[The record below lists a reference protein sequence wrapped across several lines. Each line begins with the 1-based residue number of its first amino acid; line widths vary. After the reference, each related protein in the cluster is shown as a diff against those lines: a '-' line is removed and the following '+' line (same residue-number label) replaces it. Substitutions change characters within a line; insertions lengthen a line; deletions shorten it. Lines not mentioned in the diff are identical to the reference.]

1 MAVRSLRASPY
12 ARTFNRK
19 YCLYFLAFLAA
30 DLVLICAAAHF
41 WYSQCN
47 GSFCTTM
54 PQKPPRRMRN
64 ILAFGDSITKG
75 FIKFKP
81 VETYHPYSR
90 SLMKT
95 LNRVHSKDVV
105 FVVENHGL
113 NGDRAIGTAQE
124 RLRAALSKKQYEWVI
139 ILMGTN
145 DLIRYFKHHD
155 FKKLFEND
163 SVFLDKLF
171 ENIKKFC
178 EMALRTNAM
187 VILGTITAWQC
198 EEQTPSCDPLMANRE
213 ALNAKIR
220 NFGMDTKELL
230 ILADFDK
237 ELQYKTM
244 SKEKRKQYWQDDVH
258 FTETGYEAM
267 AKLVYK
273 KMLPYLPEMM
283 QQPHESKN
291 FTNV

>member
-1 MAVRSLRASPY
+1 MTVRSLRASPY
-12 ARTFNRK
+12 ARTINK
-19 YCLYFLAFLAA
+19 YCLYFLAA
-30 DLVLICAAAHF
+30 DLVLICVVVYF
-41 WYSQCN
+41 WYSLCN

-54 PQKPPRRMRN
+54 PRKPRTN

-75 FIKFKP
+75 FVKHEP
-81 VETYHPYSR
+81 VETYYPYSE

-95 LNRVHSKDVV
+95 LNRVHSKDVI

-113 NGDRAIGTAQE
+113 NGDRAIGTAQA
-124 RLRAALSKKQYEWVI
+124 RLRAALREKQYEWVI
-139 ILMGTN
+139 IVMGTN
-145 DLIRYFKHHD
+145 DLSRYFKSD
-155 FKKLFEND
+155 NFKKLYEND

-171 ENIKKFC
+171 DNIKKLC
-178 EMALRTNAM
+178 EMALRTNAI
-187 VILGTITAWQC
+187 VILGTITARQC
-198 EEQTPSCDPLMANRE
+198 EEQTQICDSLMANRE

-220 NFGMDTKELL
+220 NFVMDTKELL

-244 SKEKRKQYWQDDVH
+244 SEKKRKQYWQDDVH

>member
-1 MAVRSLRASPY
+1 MPWKP
-12 ARTFNRK
+12 RT
-19 YCLYFLAFLAA
+19 
-30 DLVLICAAAHF
+30 
-41 WYSQCN
+41 
-47 GSFCTTM
+47 
-54 PQKPPRRMRN
+54 N

-75 FIKFKP
+75 LVKHEP
-81 VETYHPYSR
+81 VETYYPYSE

-113 NGDRAIGTAQE
+113 NGDRAIGTAQA
-124 RLRAALSKKQYEWVI
+124 RLRAALREKQYEWVI

-145 DLIRYFKHHD
+145 DLSRYFKTFKSD
-155 FKKLFEND
+155 NFKKLFEND
-163 SVFLDKLF
+163 SVFLDKLYD
-171 ENIKKFC
+171 NIKKLC

-198 EEQTPSCDPLMANRE
+198 EEQIQMCDPLMANRE

-220 NFGMDTKELL
+220 NFVKDTRELL

-237 ELQYKTM
+237 ELQYKKM
-244 SKEKRKQYWQDDVH
+244 SEKKRKQYWQDDVH
-258 FTETGYEAM
+258 LTETGYEAM

-273 KMLPYLPEMM
+273 KMLPYLPEMI